1 MTNVLNDF
9 LEPDCILFVNAI
21 CEKER
26 VLIKIK
32 PKRAS
37 KYGDFRPSLRS
48 NKSHIITV
56 NQGEN
61 KDAFFLTLLHEI
73 AHAIVWN
80 KYGRKVKPHGK
91 EWKEDYRILM
101 LSSLEKGFF
110 SEILYSSLIGFAN
123 NIKSSH
129 NYNTELVKALNSLN
143 KNDESFHLIS
153 EIEKGSR
160 FLYRDK
166 VYVKG
171 DKIRTRYKCRQKNT
185 LKEYLFNANASVT
198 LFNPN

>member
-1 MTNVLNDF
+1 MISALNDF
-9 LEPDCILFVNAI
+9 LGQDCILFVNAI
-21 CEKER
+21 CKKER

-32 PKRAS
+32 PKRAT
-37 KYGDFRPSLRS
+37 KYGDFRPSLKS
-48 NKSHIITV
+48 NTSHTVTV

-61 KDAFFLTLLHEI
+61 KDAFFLTLLHEL

-101 LSSLEKGFF
+101 LDSLEKGYF
-110 SEILYSSLIGFAN
+110 SENLYPGLIGFAN

-143 KNDESFHLIS
+143 KNDDDFHLIS

-160 FLYRDK
+160 FIYRDK